1 MDRPLLVDQSER
13 DARHILALR
22 AVDGWL
28 EGNSHR
34 NIAVGIFWQSSHY
47 RGGKTHDL
55 RSRSIRLVKVG
66 LRLMRRGY
74 RELLRYKSKDKH
86 TNPER

>member
-1 MDRPLLVDQSER
+1 M
-13 DARHILALR
+13 
-22 AVDGWL
+22 DGWL

-66 LRLMRRGY
+66 LRLMRAVIVSCSVTRAKTST
-74 RELLRYKSKDKH
+74 RILSASPNH
-86 TNPER
+86 ACTSVQSNQS